1 MNRKCLLLIPLFFS
15 SVIITACDNKPAVKT
30 TMEPEVG
37 VVTLAPSSVNIKS
50 ELPGRALAFEIAEI
64 RPQVGGI
71 IIKRNF
77 VEGDKV
83 SKGESLYQIDPAP
96 LQARLDSA
104 KGALAKAQ
112 ATANNVRL
120 TLNRQSALIKSNY
133 VSRQDYDTTRSQ
145 LNEAQANVA
154 VAKADL
160 EQATINLRYANV
172 TSPIDG
178 ISGKS
183 SVTVGALVTANQ
195 ENSLVTVQRLD
206 PIYVDLT
213 QSVQD
218 FLRLKEEKANGKIAQ
233 QQGKIAQ
240 QQGKIPVELMLENGK
255 PYRHTGTLEFSD
267 PAVDETTGSVTLRAI
282 FPNPEGEILPGM
294 YVTALLDE
302 GSQQNVLMVPQQGI
316 THNEQGKATALIL
329 DQENVV
335 QLREI
340 NAVKAVGNQWLV
352 TAGLR
357 PGDRVIVSGLQRI
370 RPGSK
375 ARVLPSKLNTPD
387 TVAEQ

>member
-30 TMEPEVG
+30 AMEPEVG

-133 VSRQDYDTTRSQ
+133 VSRQDYDTTRTQ

-218 FLRLKEEKANGKIAQ
+218 FLRLKEEKANGQ
-233 QQGKIAQ
+233 IAQ

-267 PAVDETTGSVTLRAI
+267 PAVDETTGSVTLRAV

-370 RPGSK
+370 RPGIK
-375 ARVLPSKLNTPD
+375 ARVLPSKLNTSD

>member
-30 TMEPEVG
+30 PSMEPEVG

-50 ELPGRALAFEIAEI
+50 ELPGRAVSFEIAEI

-77 VEGDKV
+77 IEGDKV

-96 LQARLDSA
+96 LQARLDA
-104 KGALAKAQ
+104 ARGALAKAQ

-145 LNEAQANVA
+145 LNEAEANVA

-172 TSPIDG
+172 TSPIEG

-195 ENSLVTVQRLD
+195 GNALVTVQRLD

-218 FLRLKEEKANGKIAQ
+218 FLRLKEEKASGKIAQ
-233 QQGKIAQ
+233 QK
-240 QQGKIPVELMLENGK
+240 GKIPVELMLENGK
-255 PYRHTGTLEFSD
+255 PYRYTGTLEFSD
-267 PAVDETTGSVTLRAI
+267 PAVDETTGSVTLRAV
-282 FPNPEGEILPGM
+282 FPNPQGEILPGM

-302 GSQQNVLMVPQQGI
+302 GNQQNVLMVPQQGI
-316 THNEQGKATALIL
+316 THNAQGKATALTL

-352 TAGLR
+352 TTGLH

-370 RPGSK
+370 RPGIK
-375 ARVLPSKLNTPD
+375 ARILAAKPNTPD
-387 TVAEQ
+387 TVTEQ

>member
-30 TMEPEVG
+30 AIEPEVG

-195 ENSLVTVQRLD
+195 ENALVTVQRLD

-218 FLRLKEEKANGKIAQ
+218 FLRLKEEKANGQ
-233 QQGKIAQ
+233 IAQ

-267 PAVDETTGSVTLRAI
+267 PAVDETTGSVTLRAV

-370 RPGSK
+370 RPGIK

>member
-15 SVIITACDNKPAVKT
+15 SVIITACDNKPTVKT

-37 VVTLAPSSVNIKS
+37 VVTLVPSSVNIKS

-120 TLNRQSALIKSNY
+120 TLNRQSALIQSNY

-233 QQGKIAQ
+233 QQGKIP
-240 QQGKIPVELMLENGK
+240 IELMLENGK
-255 PYRHTGTLEFSD
+255 PYRHTGTLQFSD

-375 ARVLPSKLNTPD
+375 ARVLPSKLSTPD

>member
-120 TLNRQSALIKSNY
+120 TLNRQSALIQSNY

-218 FLRLKEEKANGKIAQ
+218 FLRLKEEKAN
-233 QQGKIAQ
+233 GKIAQ

-375 ARVLPSKLNTPD
+375 ARVLPSKLSTPD

>member
-112 ATANNVRL
+112 ATANNIRL

-218 FLRLKEEKANGKIAQ
+218 FLRLKEEKAN
-233 QQGKIAQ
+233 GKIAQ

>member
-15 SVIITACDNKPAVKT
+15 SIIITACDNKPAVKT
-30 TMEPEVG
+30 AMEPEVG

-160 EQATINLRYANV
+160 EQATIYLRYANV

-195 ENSLVTVQRLD
+195 ENALVTVQRLD

-218 FLRLKEEKANGKIAQ
+218 FLRLKEEKANGQ
-233 QQGKIAQ
+233 IAQ

-267 PAVDETTGSVTLRAI
+267 PAVDETTGSVTLRAV

-370 RPGSK
+370 RPGIK

>member
-37 VVTLAPSSVNIKS
+37 VVTLVPSSVNIKS

-145 LNEAQANVA
+145 LNEAQANVT

-233 QQGKIAQ
+233 QQGKI
-240 QQGKIPVELMLENGK
+240 PVELMLENGK

-267 PAVDETTGSVTLRAI
+267 PAVDETTGSVTLRAV

>member
-120 TLNRQSALIKSNY
+120 TLNRQSALIQSNY

-233 QQGKIAQ
+233 QQGR
-240 QQGKIPVELMLENGK
+240 IPVELMLENGK

-267 PAVDETTGSVTLRAI
+267 PAVDETTGSVTLRAV

-370 RPGSK
+370 HPGSK

>member
-233 QQGKIAQ
+233 QQGKI
-240 QQGKIPVELMLENGK
+240 PVELMLENGK

-267 PAVDETTGSVTLRAI
+267 PAVDETTGSVTLRAV

-316 THNEQGKATALIL
+316 THNEQGKATTLIL

>member
-30 TMEPEVG
+30 TTMEPEVG

-50 ELPGRALAFEIAEI
+50 ELPGRAVSFEIAEI

-77 VEGDKV
+77 IEGDKV

-96 LQARLDSA
+96 LQARLDA
-104 KGALAKAQ
+104 ARGALAKAQ
-112 ATANNVRL
+112 AAANNVRL

-145 LNEAQANVA
+145 LNEAEANVA

-172 TSPIDG
+172 TSPIEG

-195 ENSLVTVQRLD
+195 GNALVTVQRLD

-218 FLRLKEEKANGKIAQ
+218 FLRLKEEKASGKIAQ
-233 QQGKIAQ
+233 QK
-240 QQGKIPVELMLENGK
+240 GKIPVELMLENGK
-255 PYRHTGTLEFSD
+255 PYRYTGTLEFSD
-267 PAVDETTGSVTLRAI
+267 PAVDETTGSVTLRAV
-282 FPNPEGEILPGM
+282 FPNPQGEILPGM

-302 GSQQNVLMVPQQGI
+302 GNQQNVLMVPQQGI
-316 THNEQGKATALIL
+316 THNAQGKATALIL

-352 TAGLR
+352 TTGLH

-370 RPGSK
+370 RPGIK
-375 ARVLPSKLNTPD
+375 ARILAAKPNTPD
-387 TVAEQ
+387 TVTEQ

>member
-15 SVIITACDNKPAVKT
+15 SVIITACDNKPAIKT
-30 TMEPEVG
+30 TIEPEVG
-37 VVTLAPSSVNIKS
+37 VVTLVPSSVNIKS

-233 QQGKIAQ
+233 QQGKI
-240 QQGKIPVELMLENGK
+240 PVELMLENGK
-255 PYRHTGTLEFSD
+255 PYRHTGTLQFSD

>member
-15 SVIITACDNKPAVKT
+15 SIIITACDNKPAVKT
-30 TMEPEVG
+30 AMEPEVG

-133 VSRQDYDTTRSQ
+133 VSRQDYDTTLSQ

-195 ENSLVTVQRLD
+195 ENALVTVQRLD

-218 FLRLKEEKANGKIAQ
+218 FLRLKEEKANGQ
-233 QQGKIAQ
+233 IAQ

-267 PAVDETTGSVTLRAI
+267 PAVDETTGSVTLRAV

-370 RPGSK
+370 RPGIK

>member
-120 TLNRQSALIKSNY
+120 TLNRQTALIKSNY
-133 VSRQDYDTTRSQ
+133 VSRQDYDTTLSQ

-233 QQGKIAQ
+233 QQGKI
-240 QQGKIPVELMLENGK
+240 PVELMLENGK

-267 PAVDETTGSVTLRAI
+267 PAVDETTGSVTLRAV

-370 RPGSK
+370 RPGIK

>member
-30 TMEPEVG
+30 AMEPEVG

-195 ENSLVTVQRLD
+195 ENALVTVQRLD

-218 FLRLKEEKANGKIAQ
+218 FLRLKEEKANGQ
-233 QQGKIAQ
+233 IAQ

-267 PAVDETTGSVTLRAI
+267 PAVDETTGSVTLRAV

-352 TAGLR
+352 TAGLH

-370 RPGSK
+370 HPGIK

>member
-71 IIKRNF
+71 IIKSNF

-133 VSRQDYDTTRSQ
+133 VSRQDYDTTLSQ

-233 QQGKIAQ
+233 QQGKI
-240 QQGKIPVELMLENGK
+240 PVELMLENGK

-267 PAVDETTGSVTLRAI
+267 PAVDETTGSVTLRAV

>member
-30 TMEPEVG
+30 PSMEPEVG

-50 ELPGRALAFEIAEI
+50 ELPGRAVSFEIAEI

-77 VEGDKV
+77 IEGDKV

-96 LQARLDSA
+96 LQARLDA
-104 KGALAKAQ
+104 ARGALAKAQ

-145 LNEAQANVA
+145 LNEAEANVA

-172 TSPIDG
+172 TSPIEG

-195 ENSLVTVQRLD
+195 GNALVTVQRLD

-218 FLRLKEEKANGKIAQ
+218 FLRLKEEKASGKIAQ
-233 QQGKIAQ
+233 QK
-240 QQGKIPVELMLENGK
+240 GKIPVELMLENGK
-255 PYRHTGTLEFSD
+255 PYRYTGTLEFSD
-267 PAVDETTGSVTLRAI
+267 PAVDETTGSVTLRAL
-282 FPNPEGEILPGM
+282 FPYPQGEILPGM

-302 GSQQNVLMVPQQGI
+302 GNQQNVLMVPQQGI
-316 THNEQGKATALIL
+316 THNAQGKATALIL

-352 TAGLR
+352 TTGLH

-370 RPGSK
+370 RPGIK
-375 ARVLPSKLNTPD
+375 ARILAAKPNTPD
-387 TVAEQ
+387 TVTEQ

>member
-15 SVIITACDNKPAVKT
+15 SIIITACDNKPAVKTT

-50 ELPGRALAFEIAEI
+50 ELPGRAVSFEIAEI

-77 VEGDKV
+77 IEGDKV

-104 KGALAKAQ
+104 KGALAKAL

-195 ENSLVTVQRLD
+195 ENALVTVQRLD

-218 FLRLKEEKANGKIAQ
+218 FLRLKEEKAN
-233 QQGKIAQ
+233 GKIAQ

-267 PAVDETTGSVTLRAI
+267 PAVDETTGSVTLRAV

-329 DQENVV
+329 DQQNLV

-370 RPGSK
+370 RPGIK

-387 TVAEQ
+387 AVTEQ

>member
-30 TMEPEVG
+30 AMEPEVG

-195 ENSLVTVQRLD
+195 ENALVTVQRLD

-218 FLRLKEEKANGKIAQ
+218 FLRLKEEKANGQI
-233 QQGKIAQ
+233 GQ

-267 PAVDETTGSVTLRAI
+267 PAVDETTGSVTLRAV

-370 RPGSK
+370 RPGIK
-375 ARVLPSKLNTPD
+375 ARVLPSKLNTSD

>member
-30 TMEPEVG
+30 AMEPEVG

-120 TLNRQSALIKSNY
+120 ALNRQSALIKSNY

-195 ENSLVTVQRLD
+195 ENALVTVQRLD

-218 FLRLKEEKANGKIAQ
+218 FLRLKEEKANGQ
-233 QQGKIAQ
+233 IAQ

-267 PAVDETTGSVTLRAI
+267 PAVDETTGSVTLRAV

-352 TAGLR
+352 TAGLH

-370 RPGSK
+370 RPGIK

>member
-30 TMEPEVG
+30 TIEPEVG
-37 VVTLAPSSVNIKS
+37 VVTLVPSSVNIKS
-50 ELPGRALAFEIAEI
+50 ELPGRALAIEIAEI

-83 SKGESLYQIDPAP
+83 SKGESLYQIDQAP

-233 QQGKIAQ
+233 QQGKI
-240 QQGKIPVELMLENGK
+240 PVELMLENGK

-267 PAVDETTGSVTLRAI
+267 PAVDETTGSVTLRAV

>member
-30 TMEPEVG
+30 AMEPEVG

-120 TLNRQSALIKSNY
+120 TLNRQSALIQSNY

-233 QQGKIAQ
+233 QQGKI
-240 QQGKIPVELMLENGK
+240 PVELMLENGK

-267 PAVDETTGSVTLRAI
+267 PAVDETTGSVTLRAV

-352 TAGLR
+352 TAGLH

-370 RPGSK
+370 RPGIK

>member
-30 TMEPEVG
+30 AMEPEVG

-195 ENSLVTVQRLD
+195 ENALVTVQRLD

-218 FLRLKEEKANGKIAQ
+218 FLRLKEEKANGQIAH
-233 QQGKIAQ
+233 

-267 PAVDETTGSVTLRAI
+267 PAVDETTGSVTLRAV

-370 RPGSK
+370 RPGIK

>member
-30 TMEPEVG
+30 TIEPEVG
-37 VVTLAPSSVNIKS
+37 VVTLVPSSVNIKS

-233 QQGKIAQ
+233 QQGKI
-240 QQGKIPVELMLENGK
+240 PVELMLENGK

-267 PAVDETTGSVTLRAI
+267 PAVDETTGSVTLRAV

-302 GSQQNVLMVPQQGI
+302 GSQQNVLMVPLQGI
-316 THNEQGKATALIL
+316 THNEQGKATTLIL

>member
-37 VVTLAPSSVNIKS
+37 VVTLVPSSVNIKS

-133 VSRQDYDTTRSQ
+133 VSRQDYDTTLSQ

-218 FLRLKEEKANGKIAQ
+218 FLRLKEEKAN
-233 QQGKIAQ
+233 GKIAQ

>member
-15 SVIITACDNKPAVKT
+15 SAIITACDNKPAVKT
-30 TMEPEVG
+30 TAMAPEVG

-50 ELPGRALAFEIAEI
+50 ELPGRAVSFEIAEI

-77 VEGDKV
+77 IEGDKV

-104 KGALAKAQ
+104 KGALAKAM
-112 ATANNVRL
+112 ATANNIRL

-154 VAKADL
+154 VAKAEL

-172 TSPIDG
+172 TSPIEG

-195 ENSLVTVQRLD
+195 ENALVTVQRLD

-218 FLRLKEEKANGKIAQ
+218 FLRLKEEKANGQ
-233 QQGKIAQ
+233 IAQ

-267 PAVDETTGSVTLRAI
+267 PAVDETTGSVTLRTV

-329 DQENVV
+329 DPENVV

-340 NAVKAVGNQWLV
+340 NAVKAVDNQWLV

-370 RPGSK
+370 RPGIK
-375 ARVLPSKLNTPD
+375 ARVLHSKLNTPD
-387 TVAEQ
+387 AVTEQ

>member
-15 SVIITACDNKPAVKT
+15 SIIITACDNKPAVKT
-30 TMEPEVG
+30 AMEPEVG

-120 TLNRQSALIKSNY
+120 ILNRQSALIKSNY

-195 ENSLVTVQRLD
+195 ENALVTVQRLD

-218 FLRLKEEKANGKIAQ
+218 FLRLKEEKANGQ
-233 QQGKIAQ
+233 IAQ

-267 PAVDETTGSVTLRAI
+267 PAVDETTGSVTLRAV

-370 RPGSK
+370 RPGIK

>member
-195 ENSLVTVQRLD
+195 ENALVTVQRLD

-218 FLRLKEEKANGKIAQ
+218 FLRLKEEKANGQ
-233 QQGKIAQ
+233 IAQ

-267 PAVDETTGSVTLRAI
+267 PAVDETTGSVTLRAV

>member
-30 TMEPEVG
+30 AMEPEVG

-133 VSRQDYDTTRSQ
+133 VSRQDYDTTRTQ

-195 ENSLVTVQRLD
+195 ENALVTVQRLD

-218 FLRLKEEKANGKIAQ
+218 FLRLKEEKANGQ
-233 QQGKIAQ
+233 IAQ

-267 PAVDETTGSVTLRAI
+267 PAVDETTGSVTLRAV

-352 TAGLR
+352 TAGLH

-370 RPGSK
+370 RPGIK

>member
-30 TMEPEVG
+30 PSMEPEVG

-50 ELPGRALAFEIAEI
+50 ELPGRAVSFEIAEI

-77 VEGDKV
+77 IEGDKV

-96 LQARLDSA
+96 LQARLDA
-104 KGALAKAQ
+104 ARGALAKAQ

-145 LNEAQANVA
+145 LNEAEANVA

-172 TSPIDG
+172 TSPIEG

-195 ENSLVTVQRLD
+195 GNALVTVQRLD

-218 FLRLKEEKANGKIAQ
+218 FLRLKEEKASGKIAQ
-233 QQGKIAQ
+233 QK
-240 QQGKIPVELMLENGK
+240 GKIPVELMLENGK
-255 PYRHTGTLEFSD
+255 PYRYTGTLEFSD
-267 PAVDETTGSVTLRAI
+267 PAVDESTGSVTLRAV
-282 FPNPEGEILPGM
+282 FPNPQGEILPGM

-302 GSQQNVLMVPQQGI
+302 GNQQNVLMVPQQGI
-316 THNEQGKATALIL
+316 THNAQGKATALIL

-352 TAGLR
+352 TTGLH

-370 RPGSK
+370 RPGIK
-375 ARVLPSKLNTPD
+375 ARILAAKPNTPD
-387 TVAEQ
+387 TVTEQ

>member
-30 TMEPEVG
+30 AMEPEVG

-133 VSRQDYDTTRSQ
+133 VSRQDYDTTRTQ

-218 FLRLKEEKANGKIAQ
+218 FLRLKEEKAN
-233 QQGKIAQ
+233 GKIAQ

-375 ARVLPSKLNTPD
+375 ARVLPSKLSTPD

>member
-15 SVIITACDNKPAVKT
+15 SVIITACDNKPAVKNT
-30 TMEPEVG
+30 AIEPEVG
-37 VVTLAPSSVNIKS
+37 IITLAPSSVNIKS
-50 ELPGRALAFEIAEI
+50 ELPGRAVSFEIAEI

-77 VEGDKV
+77 IEGDKV
-83 SKGESLYQIDPAP
+83 SKGASLYQIDPAP
-96 LQARLDSA
+96 LQAQLDSA
-104 KGALAKAQ
+104 KGALAKAL

-120 TLNRQSALIKSNY
+120 TLNRQSALLKSNY

-195 ENSLVTVQRLD
+195 QNALVTVQRLD

-233 QQGKIAQ
+233 QQGKI
-240 QQGKIPVELMLENGK
+240 PVELMLENGK
-255 PYRHTGTLEFSD
+255 PYRHTGTLEFAD
-267 PAVDETTGSVTLRAI
+267 PAVDETTGSVTLRAV

-302 GSQQNVLMVPQQGI
+302 GSQQNVLMVPQQGV
-316 THNEQGKATALIL
+316 THNAQGKATVLLL

-370 RPGSK
+370 RPGVK
-375 ARVLPSKLNTPD
+375 ARVLPSKLNPPD
-387 TVAEQ
+387 AVTKQ

>member
-50 ELPGRALAFEIAEI
+50 ELPGRAVSFEIAEI

-77 VEGDKV
+77 IEGDKV

-104 KGALAKAQ
+104 KGALAKAL

-145 LNEAQANVA
+145 LNEAEANVA

-195 ENSLVTVQRLD
+195 ENALVTIQRLD

-218 FLRLKEEKANGKIAQ
+218 FLRLKEEKAN
-233 QQGKIAQ
+233 GKIAQ

-316 THNEQGKATALIL
+316 THNEQGKATTLIL

>member
-30 TMEPEVG
+30 TIEPEVG
-37 VVTLAPSSVNIKS
+37 VVTLVPSSVNIKS

-112 ATANNVRL
+112 ATANNIRL

-218 FLRLKEEKANGKIAQ
+218 FLRLKEEKAN
-233 QQGKIAQ
+233 GKIAQ

-375 ARVLPSKLNTPD
+375 ARVLPSKLSTPD

>member
-30 TMEPEVG
+30 PSMEPEVG

-50 ELPGRALAFEIAEI
+50 ELPGRAVSFEIAEI

-77 VEGDKV
+77 IEGDKV

-96 LQARLDSA
+96 LQARLDA
-104 KGALAKAQ
+104 ARGALAKAQ

-145 LNEAQANVA
+145 LNEAEANVA

-172 TSPIDG
+172 TSPIEG

-195 ENSLVTVQRLD
+195 GNALVTVQRLD

-213 QSVQD
+213 QSAQD
-218 FLRLKEEKANGKIAQ
+218 FLRLKEEKASGKIAQ
-233 QQGKIAQ
+233 QK
-240 QQGKIPVELMLENGK
+240 GKIPVELMLENGK
-255 PYRHTGTLEFSD
+255 PYRYTGTLEFSD
-267 PAVDETTGSVTLRAI
+267 PAVDETTGSVTLRAV
-282 FPNPEGEILPGM
+282 FPNPQGEILPGM

-302 GSQQNVLMVPQQGI
+302 GNQQNVLMVPQQGI
-316 THNEQGKATALIL
+316 THNAQGKATALIL

-352 TAGLR
+352 TTGLH

-370 RPGSK
+370 RPGIK
-375 ARVLPSKLNTPD
+375 ARILAAKPNTPD
-387 TVAEQ
+387 TVTEQ

>member
-1 MNRKCLLLIPLFFS
+1 MNRKYLLLIPLFFS

-30 TMEPEVG
+30 TAMEPEVG
-37 VVTLAPSSVNIKS
+37 VVTLVPSSVNIKS
-50 ELPGRALAFEIAEI
+50 ELPGRAVSFEIAEI

-77 VEGDKV
+77 IEGDKV

-104 KGALAKAQ
+104 KGALAKAL

-145 LNEAQANVA
+145 LNEAEANVA

-195 ENSLVTVQRLD
+195 ENALVTVQRLD

-218 FLRLKEEKANGKIAQ
+218 FLRLKEEKAN
-233 QQGKIAQ
+233 GKIAQ

-267 PAVDETTGSVTLRAI
+267 PAVDETTGSVTLRAV

-329 DQENVV
+329 DQQNVV

-370 RPGSK
+370 RPGIK
-375 ARVLPSKLNTPD
+375 ARVLPSKLTTPD
-387 TVAEQ
+387 AGTEQ

>member
-233 QQGKIAQ
+233 QQGR
-240 QQGKIPVELMLENGK
+240 IPVELMLENGK

-302 GSQQNVLMVPQQGI
+302 GSQQHVLMVPQQGI

>member
-15 SVIITACDNKPAVKT
+15 SVIITACDNKPAVKNT
-30 TMEPEVG
+30 AIEPEVG
-37 VVTLAPSSVNIKS
+37 VITLAPSSVNIKS
-50 ELPGRALAFEIAEI
+50 ELPGRAVSFEIAEI

-77 VEGDKV
+77 IEGDKV
-83 SKGESLYQIDPAP
+83 SKGASLYQIDPAP
-96 LQARLDSA
+96 LQAQLDSA
-104 KGALAKAQ
+104 KGALAKAL

-120 TLNRQSALIKSNY
+120 TLNRQSALLKSNY

-195 ENSLVTVQRLD
+195 QNALVTVQRLD

-233 QQGKIAQ
+233 QQGKI
-240 QQGKIPVELMLENGK
+240 PVELMLENGK
-255 PYRHTGTLEFSD
+255 PYRHTGTLEFAD
-267 PAVDETTGSVTLRAI
+267 PAVDETTGSVTLRAV

-302 GSQQNVLMVPQQGI
+302 GSQQNVLMVPQQGV
-316 THNEQGKATALIL
+316 THNAQGKATVLLL

-370 RPGSK
+370 RPGVK
-375 ARVLPSKLNTPD
+375 ARALPSKLNPPD
-387 TVAEQ
+387 AVTKQ

>member
-30 TMEPEVG
+30 AMEPEVG

-50 ELPGRALAFEIAEI
+50 ELPGRAVSFEIAEI

-77 VEGDKV
+77 IEGDKV

-96 LQARLDSA
+96 LQARLDA
-104 KGALAKAQ
+104 ARGALAKAQ

-145 LNEAQANVA
+145 LNEAEANVA

-172 TSPIDG
+172 TSPIEG

-195 ENSLVTVQRLD
+195 GNALVTVQRLD

-218 FLRLKEEKANGKIAQ
+218 FLRLKEEKASGKIAQ
-233 QQGKIAQ
+233 QK
-240 QQGKIPVELMLENGK
+240 GKIPVELMLENGK
-255 PYRHTGTLEFSD
+255 PYRYTGTLEFSD
-267 PAVDETTGSVTLRAI
+267 PAVDETTGSMTLRAV

-316 THNEQGKATALIL
+316 THNDQGKATALIL

-352 TAGLR
+352 TTGLH

-370 RPGSK
+370 RPGIK
-375 ARVLPSKLNTPD
+375 AKILAAKPNTPD
-387 TVAEQ
+387 TVTEQ